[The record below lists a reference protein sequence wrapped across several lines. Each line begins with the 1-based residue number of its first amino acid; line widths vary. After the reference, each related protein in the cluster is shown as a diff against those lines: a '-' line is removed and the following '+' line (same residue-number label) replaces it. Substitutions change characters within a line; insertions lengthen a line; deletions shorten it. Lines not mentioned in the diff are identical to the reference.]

1 MKVIF
6 QLSPKRQSLFLSLKD
21 VFEVTEVN
29 GWETMAQTDAE
40 AITGFFSLKHC
51 SLAR

>member
-6 QLSPKRQSLFLSLKD
+6 QLSPKKQSLFLSLKD

-29 GWETMAQTDAE
+29 GWETMAQNRCRGNYR
-40 AITGFFSLKHC
+40 ILFP
-51 SLAR
+51 